1 MKKHRYVIADRS
13 CFFIFCASVLLCCV
27 VGAYLA
33 GAAVTA
39 KNAAAHSDIV
49 YYSPNHF
56 ATIRGK

>member
-1 MKKHRYVIADRS
+1 MRKHRYVIADRS
-13 CFFIFCASVLLCCV
+13 RFFIFCASVLLCCV

-39 KNAAAHSDIV
+39 KNVSCNADIV